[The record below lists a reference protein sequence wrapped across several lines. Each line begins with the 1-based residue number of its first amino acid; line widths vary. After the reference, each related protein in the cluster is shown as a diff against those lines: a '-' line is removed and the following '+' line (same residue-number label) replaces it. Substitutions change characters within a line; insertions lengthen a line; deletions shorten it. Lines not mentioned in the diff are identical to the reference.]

1 VLCKIFTCI
10 TGYNCERAAKLEK
23 KNPTIFEI
31 SYLVTSKQ
39 SGRFFSIFFC
49 LLRISE
55 LYLKQDKLDF
65 FASDVLL
72 IRNLKECTP
81 WREAS
86 TSSDL
91 S

>member
-1 VLCKIFTCI
+1 MRLFLRMKSCIRQGLYVTCYDCEKAKKFEKKIIPLSLKIFC
-10 TGYNCERAAKLEK
+10 
-23 KNPTIFEI
+23 P
-31 SYLVTSKQ
+31 
-39 SGRFFSIFFC
+39 
-49 LLRISE
+49 LRISE
-55 LYLKQDKLDF
+55 LYLKQDELDF